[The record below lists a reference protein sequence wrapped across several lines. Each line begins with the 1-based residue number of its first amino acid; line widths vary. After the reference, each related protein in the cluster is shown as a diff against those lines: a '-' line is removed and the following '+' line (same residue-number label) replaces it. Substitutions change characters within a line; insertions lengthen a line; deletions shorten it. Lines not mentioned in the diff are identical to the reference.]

1 MPRLAARLK
10 NLAPYVLIVLLPG
23 GSLVALMFWY
33 LRREKGVLVLAD
45 LLS

>member
-1 MPRLAARLK
+1 MSRLAAKLR
-10 NLAPYVLIVLLPG
+10 NLAPYVFIVLLPG
-23 GSLVALMFWY
+23 GSLVALMFWF